1 MAYETYEEKQ
11 RTIADPSDEGGASLR
26 PLRDA
31 VFRHRFLFLALTCYW
46 AWQLS
51 FFQSPLAVLPV
62 DGMSPV
68 PLSALLL
75 LGASLLTYLFV
86 YREDARMASW
96 AARRRYLVL
105 IGVCMA
111 GGTAAQGLSPLASGT
126 AGAILCD
133 GGSAAMGV
141 GAALFVVEAGRVFA
155 QLGPRLALLL
165 GVASIFSGVVL
176 LLGASLA
183 PWCGRIVLLALAA
196 LAAVVFLRG
205 ARRPFPKKRFYAWGL
220 EEKVRF
226 PVKLALTCF
235 VQGVALGLMSLLSG
249 EAGAGY
255 AGEMSLLSALAFAL
269 GAMLIFA
276 TAGTFKMDFNHLL
289 YQLGFSLMGLGFLAH
304 VCLPGNAMAA
314 SFLFAVAHCY
324 VYVLMTCI
332 CSYFSNCLKCSPG
345 WIVSLTTLC
354 MVAGQMLAAILA
366 AAPCTVA
373 SSVPV
378 AVSGAMA
385 FLMPTVALLLLSNDN
400 PVSGWGAIRPGA
412 RKEDGEGA
420 LFAKIASDYGLTAR
434 ETEVTEYLARGRNK
448 RVISQEL
455 GLAEETVKTHMGNVY
470 RKLLVHSQQ
479 ELIDLVEAE
488 RDARDR

>member
-183 PWCGRIVLLALAA
+183 P
-196 LAAVVFLRG
+196 
-205 ARRPFPKKRFYAWGL
+205 
-220 EEKVRF
+220 
-226 PVKLALTCF
+226 
-235 VQGVALGLMSLLSG
+235 
-249 EAGAGY
+249 
-255 AGEMSLLSALAFAL
+255 
-269 GAMLIFA
+269 
-276 TAGTFKMDFNHLL
+276 
-289 YQLGFSLMGLGFLAH
+289 
-304 VCLPGNAMAA
+304 
-314 SFLFAVAHCY
+314 
-324 VYVLMTCI
+324 
-332 CSYFSNCLKCSPG
+332 
-345 WIVSLTTLC
+345 
-354 MVAGQMLAAILA
+354 
-366 AAPCTVA
+366 
-373 SSVPV
+373 
-378 AVSGAMA
+378 
-385 FLMPTVALLLLSNDN
+385 
-400 PVSGWGAIRPGA
+400 
-412 RKEDGEGA
+412 
-420 LFAKIASDYGLTAR
+420 
-434 ETEVTEYLARGRNK
+434 
-448 RVISQEL
+448 
-455 GLAEETVKTHMGNVY
+455 
-470 RKLLVHSQQ
+470 
-479 ELIDLVEAE
+479 
-488 RDARDR
+488 

>member
-141 GAALFVVEAGRVFA
+141 GAALFVVEAGRVCA

-289 YQLGFSLMGLGFLAH
+289 YQLGFSLIFQQ
-304 VCLPGNAMAA
+304 LPEM
-314 SFLFAVAHCY
+314 FPRLDRVA
-324 VYVLMTCI
+324 
-332 CSYFSNCLKCSPG
+332 
-345 WIVSLTTLC
+345 
-354 MVAGQMLAAILA
+354 
-366 AAPCTVA
+366 
-373 SSVPV
+373 
-378 AVSGAMA
+378 
-385 FLMPTVALLLLSNDN
+385 DN
-400 PVSGWGAIRPGA
+400 PVHGGWSDAGRHSGRCSLHGGVLGASGCFRRHGVSYAYRGA
-412 RKEDGEGA
+412 AAFEQR
-420 LFAKIASDYGLTAR
+420 
-434 ETEVTEYLARGRNK
+434 
-448 RVISQEL
+448 
-455 GLAEETVKTHMGNVY
+455 
-470 RKLLVHSQQ
+470 
-479 ELIDLVEAE
+479 
-488 RDARDR
+488 